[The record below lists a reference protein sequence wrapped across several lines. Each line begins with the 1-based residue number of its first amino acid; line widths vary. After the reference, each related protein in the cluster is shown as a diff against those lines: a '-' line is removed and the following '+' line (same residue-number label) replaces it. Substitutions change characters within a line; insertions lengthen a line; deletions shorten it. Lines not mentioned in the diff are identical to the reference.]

1 MAITSADIKLIES
14 ERMTDTSDGGGRRTA
29 TVIPDGAD
37 IFPKVSRLDAVYGR
51 VNLRKV
57 YGTVDT
63 ANVDTYA
70 GAHAIV
76 TDPPDNSRISVC
88 LFSTGSDF
96 DVRSGAQDRVESYV
110 VAGPES
116 RMWLYGQQPV
126 GAKAMLVFQ
135 QPEEPLPE
143 VGDVYALT
151 QENTAGTILQTQY
164 VRIDSITHEVRNFE
178 DDKGI
183 YDFRVITLGLTS
195 PLTYAFRGQETPVR
209 NSASNTRL
217 GKVRTTSVADAARY
231 FGVQP
236 LSEPIASGA
245 LSLRVPSVYTYIVP
259 TTQRETALSLAEIA
273 GARGYIEAGA
283 TFSDVVSGFTGDNY
297 FFPSGVMPNTIVMS
311 NSRAGWPATDDGS
324 GALVFAAYPAGGG
337 AIDYDAGSI
346 TSLLTPGADGGV
358 SVAARHAVPAAQPS
372 HTKQIA
378 VTLATR
384 GSLYTATLSPPP
396 APGTAVVDYRALG
409 KWYRLRD
416 EDGSGTLR
424 GTDPAYGTGTIDYAT
439 GGVVVTLGALP
450 DVGSSVLFAWGSATH
465 YTQRVGATVDADT
478 RCRQT
483 IQLADS
489 PVQSNSVVLTLQY
502 GSAPV
507 TVSLNSSNTGA
518 NANLQASVDIK
529 SGLVSILYIGNLPDP
544 GSTIGVAYSARNA
557 AVGSPEPV
565 DQTGTAAISFAVSSI
580 DSGKEIAPGTLRM
593 NLPMVGSL
601 QASGGAYVVRAIYE
615 GTVQLVD
622 DGLGALRIAD
632 GQFLTVSGAS
642 TQTGN
647 PTATLTA
654 GTSIGSINYTTGSIS
669 ISGSIPLQGK
679 VWQTPLGIRPGA
691 WVDATGT
698 ATRYGKLF
706 GLDWMP
712 TDKPA
717 TYSFEPADATT
728 TSSSVTES
736 FTWAQA
742 PLRVNIAK
750 STGDAVVPGSV
761 VFRIG
766 ANLGTNVN
774 QYIDRGGV
782 IVRNVDTDT
791 GAATS
796 CGTMNYLSGEATV
809 TDWYAVALGGSVLVQ
824 SCLTSR
830 GEFVA
835 DEAFFRTAGS
845 PVRTGSLFVQATTE
859 DGLVA
864 SGSANVDGD
873 VTGTLIE
880 GTIEQDMGVV
890 SLRFGEWKP
899 VAGNE
904 TEPWY
909 DPALIDPS
917 DSTRVWKPTRVFP
930 STIRY
935 SCIVTSNVALDTAIL
950 GLDPVRLP
958 LDGRVPIF
966 RPGDVAVIHNTQSI
980 VLTNPVSAGATYSV
994 GRTNLS
1000 DLWLVSAGNIRVD
1013 PSKYTVDLAAGTVT
1027 MAAPLDLTGVA
1038 QPLTAKHRVEDMVLL
1053 SDVRIDGT
1061 LETAG
1066 AVTRSYATSGTYVSS
1081 ALLFGDMAARVA
1093 NVFDQA
1099 TWLGTW
1105 ADSLTGDGAT
1115 AQYND
1120 VLYPIEVLNSGAITE
1135 RWRIAFTST
1144 TSFQVIGEN
1153 SGVIATGNTST
1164 DCGPV
1169 NPLTLEPYFVIRA
1182 GGWGSGWSVG
1192 NQLRFNTRSAASPI
1206 WMART
1211 ILPGAALTGDS
1222 IDVQLRGDVDA

>member
-14 ERMTDTSDGGGRRTA
+14 ERMSDTSDGGGRRTA
-29 TVIPDGAD
+29 TTIPDGAD

-70 GAHAIV
+70 GAHAII

-96 DVRSGAQDRVESYV
+96 DVRSNAQDRVESYV

-126 GAKAMLVFQ
+126 GAKAMLVYQ

-143 VGDVYALT
+143 IGDVYALT

-178 DDKGI
+178 DDKGQ
-183 YDFRVITLGLTS
+183 YDYRVITLGITS

-209 NSASNTRL
+209 SSAGNARL

-236 LSEPIASGA
+236 LAEPITTGA

-283 TFSDVVSGFTGDNY
+283 TFTDDVGGFAGDDY
-297 FFPSGVMPNTIVMS
+297 FFPSGVMPNSIVMS
-311 NSRAGWPATDDGS
+311 NSRAGWPATDDGN
-324 GALVFAAYPAGGG
+324 GALVFAAFPAGGG
-337 AIDYDAGSI
+337 TIDYDAGSI

-358 SVAARHAVPAAQPS
+358 NVTARHAVPAAQPS

-416 EDGSGTLR
+416 EDGTGTLR
-424 GTDPAYGTGTIDYAT
+424 GSESAYGTGTVDYAT
-439 GGVVVTLGALP
+439 GAVVVTLGALP
-450 DVGSSVLFAWGSATH
+450 DVDSSILFAWGSATH
-465 YTQRVGATVDADT
+465 YTQRVGANVDADT

-483 IQLADS
+483 IQLANA
-489 PVQSNSVVLTLQY
+489 PVQANSVVLTLQY
-502 GSAPV
+502 GSTPV
-507 TVSLNSSNTGA
+507 VVSLNSSNTGA
-518 NANLQASVDIK
+518 NANLQASVDTK
-529 SGLVSILYIGNLPDP
+529 TGLVSVIYIGNLPDP
-544 GSTIGVAYSARNA
+544 GSTIGVAYSTRSA
-557 AVGSPEPV
+557 AAGSPEPIN
-565 DQTGTAAISFAVSSI
+565 QTGTATVSFAVSAI
-580 DSGKEIAPGTLRM
+580 EAGKAIAPGTLRV

-601 QASGGAYVVRAIYE
+601 LATGGAWVVRAIYE

-622 DGLGALRIAD
+622 DGLGALRVAE
-632 GQFLTVSGAS
+632 GQFLGVSAGS
-642 TQTGN
+642 SQSGK
-647 PTATLTA
+647 PTAALTA
-654 GTSIGSINYTTGSIS
+654 GTSIGAINYTTGSIT
-669 ISGSIPLQGK
+669 ISGIVPMTGQ
-679 VWQTPLGIRPGA
+679 VWQTPLGVRPGA
-691 WVDATGT
+691 WVESTGS
-698 ATRYGKLF
+698 ASRYGQMAT
-706 GLDWMP
+706 WMP

-717 TYSFEPADATT
+717 TYSFEPEDATST
-728 TSSSVTES
+728 TAGATES

-761 VFRIG
+761 IFRIG
-766 ANLGTNVN
+766 SNLGSNVN
-774 QYIDRGGV
+774 QYVDRGGV
-782 IVRNVDTDT
+782 IVRSIDTNT

-796 CGTMNYLSGEATV
+796 CGTMNYLTGEATV
-809 TDWYAVALGGSVLVQ
+809 TDWYSVALAGSVLVQ
-824 SCLTSR
+824 SCLTNR

-845 PVRTGSLFVQATTE
+845 PVRSGSLFIQATTE

-864 SGSANVDGD
+864 SGSSDVDGD
-873 VTGTLIE
+873 ITGTLVE
-880 GTIEQDMGVV
+880 GTIEQEMGVV
-890 SLRFGEWKP
+890 SVRFGEWMP

-904 TEPWY
+904 TQPWY
-909 DPALIDPS
+909 DPALIDPAN
-917 DSTRVWKPTRVFP
+917 TARVWKPARVFP

-966 RPGDVAVIHNTQSI
+966 RPGDVAVIHNTQAV
-980 VLTNPVSAGATYSV
+980 VLTNPVTAGATYSV

-1000 DLWLVSAGNIRVD
+1000 DLWLVSAGNIRID

-1027 MAAPLDLTGVA
+1027 MAAPLDLTGIT

-1061 LETAG
+1061 IETAG
-1066 AVTRSYATSGTYVSS
+1066 AVSRSYGTTGTYVSS
-1081 ALLFGDMAARVA
+1081 ALLFGDMAARVS
-1093 NVFDQA
+1093 NVFDQG

-1105 ADSLTGDGAT
+1105 SDTLAGDAAT

-1135 RWRIAFTST
+1135 RWRINFTTTST
-1144 TSFQVIGEN
+1144 FQVIGEN
-1153 SGVIATGNTST
+1153 SGVIATGNTGA
-1164 DCGPV
+1164 DCGPI

-1182 GGWGSGWSVG
+1182 GGWGAGWSVG
-1192 NQLRFNTRSAASPI
+1192 NQLRFNTKSAASPI

-1211 ILPGAALTGDS
+1211 ILPGASLTGDS